1 MVQYRI
7 LGRTGLKVSVLGF
20 GAMRLPMKD
29 GLVDREKAVP
39 MIHRAFDAGVNY
51 IDSAVFYCN
60 DDSQR
65 AVGEALKGRRDGI
78 VVSTKNHFY
87 DKKDKKAWWTN
98 LENSLER
105 LQVQT
110 IDIYN
115 HHGLNWKAFCEQV
128 DGPDGLYREMLKAK
142 DQGLITRICFS
153 FHDSCENLIKLV
165 DTGMFESVTCQYNL
179 LDRSNE
185 AGIAHAHE
193 KGMGVVIMGPV
204 GGGRLGET
212 GGTLGQKLPPGA
224 ASTPEL
230 ALRFVMANPNVTIAL
245 SGMSTM
251 EQVTENV
258 AVADSAGPLTPEQM
272 AAVDELM
279 GQLKAMA
286 DLYCTGCGYCKP
298 CPNGVAI
305 PDIFRLVNQYRVY
318 GAKASAIDHYRRLI
332 KHQKDDSRPADACVE
347 CGKCEEKCPQ
357 HIKIMEQLKQAHELL
372 TVK

>member
-1 MVQYRI
+1 
-7 LGRTGLKVSVLGF
+7 
-20 GAMRLPMKD
+20 MRLPMTD
-29 GLVDREKAVP
+29 GKVDREKAVP

-51 IDSAVFYCN
+51 IDGAVFYCN

-65 AVGEALKGRRDGI
+65 AVGEALRGRRDGI
-78 VVSTKNHFY
+78 IVSTKNHFY
-87 DKKDKKAWWTN
+87 VKNNKKAWWTN
-98 LENSLER
+98 LENSLGR
-105 LQVQT
+105 LQLDT

-115 HHGLNWKAFCEQV
+115 FHGLNWNTFKEQV
-128 DGPDGLYREMLKAK
+128 DGPDGLYKEMLKAK
-142 DQGLITRICFS
+142 DQGIIRHVCFS

-185 AGIAHAHE
+185 PGIAHAHQ

-212 GGTLGQKLPPGA
+212 GGTLAENLPAGI

-230 ALRFVMANPNVTIAL
+230 ALRFVMANPNVTVAI

-251 EQVTENV
+251 QQVIENT
-258 AVADSAGPLTPEQM
+258 AVANRAGALTP
-272 AAVDELM
+272 DEVEAI
-279 GQLKAMA
+279 GKAMEQLRKLA

-305 PDIFRLVNQYRVY
+305 PDIFRMVNLHRVY
-318 GAKASAIDHYRRLI
+318 GARAAAAKQYEHLI
-332 KHQKDDSRPADACVE
+332 RKQKDDSKPADACTE

-357 HIKIMEQLKQAHELL
+357 HIKIAEQLKQAHQLL
-372 TVK
+372 TAKG